1 MKNYMLVLKHKDSAE
16 AVFLYTLTAA
26 RSLGADA
33 IFRCTADG
41 FDIYEWNGERYEF
54 KEGLL

>member
-1 MKNYMLVLKHKDSAE
+1 MKKYMLVLKHKDSAE

-26 RSLGADA
+26 RIQGTDA
-33 IFRCTADG
+33 IFRSWADG

-54 KEGLL
+54 KEGL